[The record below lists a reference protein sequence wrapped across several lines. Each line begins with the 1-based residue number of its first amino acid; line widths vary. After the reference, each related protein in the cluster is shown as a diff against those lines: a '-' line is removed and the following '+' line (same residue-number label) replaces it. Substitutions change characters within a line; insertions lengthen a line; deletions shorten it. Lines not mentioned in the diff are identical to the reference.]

1 MSTVST
7 SQSSLLP
14 NASGKGNYSIA
25 ELNAN
30 FKPTFENRSKNM
42 YSTLDVLEGRIK
54 KKFNFTGSEK
64 NLETQLSFA
73 GGFGARLLP
82 KANNSLME
90 NQKIIAKKVYGR
102 ALVDREGLKAAS
114 NSQGAYQQYLK
125 FPIKK
130 TVEGYVNQCGR
141 ILFGDGSGILGRG
154 DAATNVTGTGAVND
168 PFIVTISEATWKRH
182 NFHKKAFVQ
191 VVTGLA
197 ALPDNTGG
205 AMEGGDALTNILEV
219 VSVVDSTRKVGLVGV
234 SAHLTALSGAG
245 PVAATTGFCMQRSYL
260 GEPTGLGEALMK
272 TTGTFQGIA
281 IQPEWKAGQLD
292 AGGQGIITDMIN
304 EMMLERQDE
313 FGEEPNM
320 IVCRWNQYQKI
331 LAQIEDK
338 KVYMLPNKNVK
349 GHLGF
354 EGIEYVCASGKK
366 ISVVTHRHADADKV
380 YLLNDAYLERLH
392 RPDFGWF
399 DEDGTVF
406 LRTSEDEYEA
416 RYGGYWEHQIV
427 PTAHAVIHNLAK

>member
-1 MSTVST
+1 MSTVIT
-7 SQSSLLP
+7 SSSQLLP

-30 FKPTFENRSKNM
+30 FKPLFEERSKNM
-42 YSTLDVLEGRIK
+42 YSTTDVLEGRIK
-54 KKFNFTGSEK
+54 KRFDFVGSEK
-64 NLETQLSFA
+64 NVETHLSFS

-114 NSQGAYQQYLK
+114 SSQGAYKQYLK

-130 TVEGYVNQCGR
+130 TVENYVNQCGR

-154 DAATNVTGTGAVND
+154 DGATNVTGAGTFANPYV
-168 PFIVTISEATWKRH
+168 VTFSQATWKRH

-191 VVTGLA
+191 LVTGLA
-197 ALPDNTGG
+197 ALPSNLGG
-205 AMEGGDALTNILEV
+205 AMEGGDTTAHFLEV
-219 VSVVDSTRKVGLVGV
+219 VEVEDATRKVKLVGT
-234 SAHLTALSGAG
+234 SPALAALAG
-245 PVAATTGFCMQRSYL
+245 SSPLPTTSGFCMQRSYL

-272 TTGTFQGIA
+272 TSGTFQNIA
-281 IQPEWKAGQLD
+281 IQTEWKAGKLD
-292 AGGQGIITDMIN
+292 ANGQGIITDMIN
-304 EMMLERQDE
+304 EMMLQRQDE

-320 IVCRWNQYQKI
+320 IVCRFNQYQKI
-331 LAQIEDK
+331 LAQLEDK
-338 KVYMLPNKNVK
+338 KVYNLPNKNVK

-354 EGIEYVCASGKK
+354 EGIEYVCATGKK
-366 ISVVTHRHADADKV
+366 ISIVTHRHADADKV
-380 YLLNDAYLERLH
+380 YLLNDAYIERLH

-399 DEDGTVF
+399 EEDGTVF

-416 RYGGYWEHQIV
+416 RYGGYWEHLIV
-427 PTAHAVIHNLAK
+427 PTAHAVIHNLAL